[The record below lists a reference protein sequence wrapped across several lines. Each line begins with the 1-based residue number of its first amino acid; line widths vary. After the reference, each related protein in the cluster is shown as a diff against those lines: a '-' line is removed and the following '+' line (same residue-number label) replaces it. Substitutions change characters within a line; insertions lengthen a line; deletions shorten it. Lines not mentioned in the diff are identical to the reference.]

1 MDSSGDDFEDDPFN
15 YQPLKRRKLVHHATP
30 TAKRTSKAKT
40 SGPSETQKPR
50 GASKQVTIRPSSTQ
64 TQKKSIVSG
73 AIDNRHGKIGVSPK
87 PGQVTRTSQKPTQP
101 LLCQSPS
108 SQKVPKVKKTLKEL
122 LDSSEEKN
130 EVPAVARAEC
140 PLCQLPLALL
150 SGGGSARRSHLA
162 ECGENS
168 TRKLPPCPAGVD
180 CSSKVVSHYAKYDHT
195 ELARYKDLGLMDQT
209 TKYISPSQL
218 PRVQSPSQP
227 ENPRFSSTRISQA
240 GQDDVRTDHVGK
252 ESHFIS
258 PIKVIRRT
266 SQRVSAFKCDLCERT
281 FDSENAFEEHV
292 CKQKENVRTPSPV
305 RKVHQETPHMRTEQ
319 QRRFLR
325 EIASDT
331 LRDRYGKA
339 VDSDSS
345 INLLTKNKNKRTTD
359 WVNFTRSDVFDEDL
373 QDQIELAIDRVS
385 KDTVAEKDIIEGT
398 SEAAG
403 PSGINNNLVSKKQE
417 KPNMVKVMIGEKEV
431 DMSLEPSLP
440 GEGEP
445 IPIKVSAEK
454 DSQELELSLNID
466 PGIHCTKLRLKVPL
480 QKTDSGQE
488 RPVQVSANY
497 SPLKSPVKQPQIT
510 EYFRNK
516 SAGRAVQ
523 HLAGGAGDSADSD
536 SPPWSDFGVVRLKK
550 AKEDWN
556 KIFSRA
562 KAKGYLAPTL
572 DSDQEKE
579 AQSKK
584 QAVKTKFC
592 PWWKKINDTVL
603 AVDAFNYGDLPGI
616 KHYLLSHFH
625 YDHYIGLTKHWTH
638 HIVCSS
644 ITKRMAT
651 TFLGVKAE
659 LITVLDPG
667 DTRVVGGCE
676 VTAVDANHCPGSVM
690 FVIRL
695 SSGVTL
701 LHVGDCRACHR
712 MEEEPV
718 FWNTRIDKIYLDTT
732 YCKPEYDFPSQED
745 VIMRTV
751 DMVVEFVTEKPDTL
765 VMVGAY
771 TVGKERIF
779 KAIAAGLEAKVW
791 GDKKRRRTWTCL
803 DDQEIL
809 GRVVDD
815 RKKAQVQVIMN
826 QLVCWPKLGSEMDK
840 VGGRWSHVLGVKPTG
855 WAHSRGQGQEDSL
868 ASIQI
873 ITRGHVSLLE
883 VPYSE
888 HSSYSELKRLV
899 QFLRIGSEKDIIPTV
914 NVKYKKEM
922 AVMFK
927 EWIEERKSK
936 GPESQ

>member
-15 YQPLKRRKLVHHATP
+15 YQPLKRRKLVHNPTP
-30 TAKRTSKAKT
+30 KIKRTSKAKA
-40 SGPSETQKPR
+40 SRPSETQKPKV
-50 GASKQVTIRPSSTQ
+50 APKQVAIRPSSTQ
-64 TQKKSIVSG
+64 TQKRTTVTGGINSKQGLDKTRTRPDPS
-73 AIDNRHGKIGVSPK
+73 
-87 PGQVTRTSQKPTQP
+87 QVTRTTQKPTLP
-101 LLCQSPS
+101 LACQDPS
-108 SQKVPKVKKTLKEL
+108 SQKESKAKKTLKEL

-130 EVPAVARAEC
+130 EVPEVTRAEC

-150 SGGGSARRSHLA
+150 PGGGSARRSHLA
-162 ECGENS
+162 ECGDNS
-168 TRKLPPCPAGVD
+168 YRQQAPCPAGVD
-180 CSSKVVSHYAKYDHT
+180 CVSKVISHYAKYDHS
-195 ELARYKDLGLMDQT
+195 ELARHKDLGLMNQT

-218 PRVQSPSQP
+218 PRIPSPTQP
-227 ENPRFSSTRISQA
+227 NPRFSSTRISQA
-240 GQDDVRTDHVGK
+240 GLHDTRTDHERT

-266 SQRVSAFKCDLCERT
+266 SQRVSAFKCDICERT
-281 FDSENAFEEHV
+281 FNSENAFEEHV

-305 RKVHQETPHMRTEQ
+305 RRVYQETPHMRTEQ
-319 QRRFLR
+319 QRRFLK

-331 LRDRYGKA
+331 LKDRYGEGI
-339 VDSDSS
+339 DSNSS

-359 WVNFTRSDVFDEDL
+359 WVNFTRSDIFDEDL

-385 KDTVAEKDIIEGT
+385 KDALAEKDIIEGT

-403 PSGINNNLVSKKQE
+403 PSGINNNLVSQKQD
-417 KPNMVKVMIGEKEV
+417 KPNMVKVMVGDKEV

-440 GEGEP
+440 DKTDP
-445 IPIKVSAEK
+445 VPIKVSAEK

-466 PGIHCTKLRLKVPL
+466 PGIHCTKLRLRVPL
-480 QKTDSGQE
+480 KKSDSGQE

-497 SPLKSPVKQPQIT
+497 SPIKSPVKQPQIT

-516 SAGRAVQ
+516 SGGRVD
-523 HLAGGAGDSADSD
+523 HHPGGAGDSADSD
-536 SPPWSDFGVVRLKK
+536 SPPWSDLGVVRLKK

-556 KIFSRA
+556 KIFNRA
-562 KAKGYLAPTL
+562 KAKGYLAPAL
-572 DSDQEKE
+572 ESDQEKD
-579 AQSKK
+579 ALAKK
-584 QAVKTKFC
+584 QSVKTKYC

-603 AVDAFNYGDLPGI
+603 AVDAFNFGDLPGI

-638 HIVCSS
+638 HIVCST

-651 TFLGVKAE
+651 TFIGVKAE

-751 DMVVEFVTEKPDTL
+751 DMVVEFVTAKPDTL

-791 GDKKRRRTWTCL
+791 GDKKRRKTWTCL
-803 DDQEIL
+803 DDKEIL

-815 RKKAQVQVIMN
+815 RMKAQVQVIMN

-840 VGGRWSHVLGVKPTG
+840 VGGRWTHVLGVKPTG
-855 WAHSRGQGQEDSL
+855 WAHSKGQGQEDSL
-868 ASIQI
+868 ANIRI

-888 HSSYSELKRLV
+888 HSSYSELKRLI
-899 QFLRIGSEKDIIPTV
+899 QFLRIKSEKDIIPTV

-927 EWIEERKSK
+927 GWIEERKSK

>member
-1 MDSSGDDFEDDPFN
+1 M
-15 YQPLKRRKLVHHATP
+15 L
-30 TAKRTSKAKT
+30 
-40 SGPSETQKPR
+40 
-50 GASKQVTIRPSSTQ
+50 
-64 TQKKSIVSG
+64 
-73 AIDNRHGKIGVSPK
+73 
-87 PGQVTRTSQKPTQP
+87 
-101 LLCQSPS
+101 
-108 SQKVPKVKKTLKEL
+108 
-122 LDSSEEKN
+122 
-130 EVPAVARAEC
+130 
-140 PLCQLPLALL
+140 
-150 SGGGSARRSHLA
+150 
-162 ECGENS
+162 
-168 TRKLPPCPAGVD
+168 
-180 CSSKVVSHYAKYDHT
+180 HYAKYDHS

-218 PRVQSPSQP
+218 PRVHSPPQP

-240 GQDDVRTDHVGK
+240 GQHVRTDHVGE

-281 FDSENAFEEHV
+281 FESENAFEEHV

-331 LRDRYGKA
+331 LRDRYGEA

-359 WVNFTRSDVFDEDL
+359 WVNFTRSDIFDEDL

-523 HLAGGAGDSADSD
+523 HLADGAGDSADSD

-791 GDKKRRRTWTCL
+791 GDRKRRRTWTCL
-803 DDQEIL
+803 EDKEIL
-809 GRVVDD
+809 DRVVDD
-815 RKKAQVQVIMN
+815 RKKAQVQVLMN

-868 ASIQI
+868 ASIRI